1 MTTVALT
8 YDAKIDKISNVKE
21 VEKLQSV
28 LQQVNIQRISNY
40 DTILEF

>member
-21 VEKLQSV
+21 IEKLQSV